1 MTDHRGGPGGD
12 LSAISS
18 GQRSAP
24 LVVDVSGTPSELGR
38 AYGEQAAQ
46 MIRANVDEYLIR
58 FERAVGL
65 DEAAVVDA
73 GRAYV
78 ETTQHHFPRLAQML
92 EGVAVG
98 AGVEPALIYAIN
110 ARTELLY
117 GTKACG
123 VPGGAEAGECTV
135 VGVLDGRSSNGHTI
149 LAQNWDW
156 HPEQRPYTLLL
167 ITRDELGHEVA
178 TLTEAGMLAKSGL
191 NNKGVGVCVNLIG
204 SDRDGRPGGV
214 PYHVL
219 LRSVL
224 EADSLSWATRNAVR
238 PPRSAS
244 INLLIGQAHRDGG
257 EIIDL
262 ELCPGDA
269 GWLHPE
275 DGLLV
280 HANHFETPLPIYDTI
295 KDWGGSSL
303 FRSARVRRLL
313 SAYPEIGEK
322 ELLGALTDHH
332 SEPVAVCR
340 HLDVRDAE
348 LDRSE
353 TIWTTVMDLDERTLR
368 LIAGPPCQGGMG
380 TLYTPFN

>member
-46 MIRANVDEYLIR
+46 MIRANVNEYLIR

>member
-1 MTDHRGGPGGD
+1 MTPPF
-12 LSAISS
+12 L
-18 GQRSAP
+18 
-24 LVVDVSGTPSELGR
+24 VDVSGTPADMGR
-38 AYGEQAAQ
+38 AYGAQAADL
-46 MIRANVDEYLIR
+46 IRANIDEYLIR
-58 FERAVGL
+58 FEQAVRL
-65 DEAAVVDA
+65 DRAAVVA
-73 GRAYV
+73 EGRAYIA
-78 ETTQHHFPRLAQML
+78 TTEKHFPRLAQML

-110 ARTELLY
+110 ARSELLY
-117 GTKACG
+117 GTPACG
-123 VPGGAEAGECTV
+123 SPGGAEAGECTV
-135 VGVLDGRSSNGHTI
+135 IGVLDGRSDDGHTR

-167 ITRDELGHEVA
+167 ITRDERGHEVA

-191 NNKGVGVCVNLIG
+191 NNKGLGACVNLIG

-224 EADSLSWATRNAVR
+224 EADSLSWALRNALR
-238 PPRSAS
+238 SPRSAS
-244 INLLIGQAHRDGG
+244 INILIGQAHPDGG
-257 EIIDL
+257 EIIDV
-262 ELCPGDA
+262 ELVPGDS
-269 GWLHPE
+269 GWLHPI

-280 HANHFETPLPIYDTI
+280 HANHFETALPVYDTI

-313 SAYPEIGEK
+313 EAYPQIGEK

-332 SEPVAVCR
+332 SFPVSVCR
-340 HLDVRDAE
+340 HIDERDTP

-353 TIWTTVMDLDERTLR
+353 TIWTTMMDLDERSLR
-368 LIAGPPCQGGMG
+368 LIAGPPCEGGSG
-380 TLYTPFN
+380 SLFSPFS